1 MVSEYI
7 DIDQLKTLNSFSK
20 FKMKIKKFKTKDID
34 EQAKAFPVE
43 NNLIQL
49 DGPFKYQSTFVT

>member
-1 MVSEYI
+1 
-7 DIDQLKTLNSFSK
+7 
-20 FKMKIKKFKTKDID
+20 MKIKKFKTKDID